1 MEFKIKYKLLQ
12 KCFNNFNFKVLSNS
26 LLAYTF
32 NNKSKLPHTNK
43 TFKYIY
49 LHKKFCI
56 VGIKKKKVNYGVR
69 IMTPHTLSVHFVY
82 VLATNSI
89 KNI

>member
-49 LHKKFCI
+49 LHKKLCI
-56 VGIKKKKVNYGVR
+56 VGKKKEGKLWSSNHD
-69 IMTPHTLSVHFVY
+69 TPYPLGSFCVCFSH
-82 VLATNSI
+82 
-89 KNI
+89 